1 MKPGNDNILSLDDV
15 KVHFKVG
22 TGSET
27 VKAVDGVTF
36 ALAQRDSIG
45 IIGESGS
52 GKSTLAR
59 VLVALLRPTAGT
71 LLQDGVDP
79 YALSSAERRKKHRQ
93 FQIIFQ
99 DPHAALNP
107 RVKIL
112 NSVREPLE
120 IAGLGGRKADRN
132 DQAINMLERV
142 GINSELAQRYPHELS
157 GGQKQRINIARAL
170 ILAPKLLVA
179 DEATAALD
187 VSIQADI
194 LNLYTDLKR
203 DLDLTFVCITHDLA
217 VAVHVSRLIAVMYL
231 GKIVEYAPTDI
242 IRRTSAHPYTRA
254 LLSAEPVALPKRLQS
269 EKRIIL
275 QGEIPSPISPPSGC
289 RFRTRCPIVQP
300 VCARDAPPLR
310 EVAPEHLV
318 ACHFPVRERSTAL

>member
-157 GGQKQRINIARAL
+157 GGAEAADQHRPRAHSGSEAARRGRG
-170 ILAPKLLVA
+170 
-179 DEATAALD
+179 D
-187 VSIQADI
+187 
-194 LNLYTDLKR
+194 
-203 DLDLTFVCITHDLA
+203 
-217 VAVHVSRLIAVMYL
+217 
-231 GKIVEYAPTDI
+231 G
-242 IRRTSAHPYTRA
+242 
-254 LLSAEPVALPKRLQS
+254 
-269 EKRIIL
+269 
-275 QGEIPSPISPPSGC
+275 
-289 RFRTRCPIVQP
+289 
-300 VCARDAPPLR
+300 CARRLD
-310 EVAPEHLV
+310 
-318 ACHFPVRERSTAL
+318 SG

>member
-1 MKPGNDNILSLDDV
+1 MSTGANILSLNDV
-15 KVHFKVG
+15 KVHFNVG
-22 TGSET
+22 TGGET
-27 VKAVDGVTF
+27 VKAVDGVTLD
-36 ALAQRDSIG
+36 LAQRDSLG

-71 LLQDGVDP
+71 LLQDNADP
-79 YALSSAERRKKHRQ
+79 FALTPAERRKKHQ
-93 FQIIFQ
+93 KFQIIFQ

-120 IAGLGGRKADRN
+120 IAGVGGGKSDRN
-132 DQAINMLERV
+132 ARAIAMLERV
-142 GINSELAQRYPHELS
+142 GINAGLALRYPHELS

-170 ILAPKLLVA
+170 ILGPKLLVA

-203 DLDLTFVCITHDLA
+203 ELDLTFVCITHDLA

-231 GKIVEYAPTDI
+231 GRIVEFAPTDN
-242 IRRTSAHPYTRA
+242 IRRSSAHPYTRA

-269 EKRIIL
+269 DKRIIL

-300 VCARDAPPLR
+300 VCARETPPLR
-310 EVAPEHLV
+310 EIAPEHTV
-318 ACHFPVRERSTAL
+318 ACHFPVHDEGSNR